1 MIEREL
7 RLYVDE
13 RTRLVLA
20 TATKCDHDYG
30 AVRIEDHEAGVD
42 GTVWRMKLKTRW
54 RPSYFTQ
61 PLDGARTA
69 ICDALG
75 RGLESFADKL
85 DDQADGHT
93 ASQKTEMT
101 APATT
106 AATPLRKESLWTTR
120 RKKLPT

>member
-42 GTVWRMKLKTRW
+42 GTVWRMKLKTRR

-61 PLDGARTA
+61 PLDGTRTP
-69 ICDALG
+69 IGDSLG
-75 RGLESFADKL
+75 RGLDSFANEL
-85 DDQADGHT
+85 DN
-93 ASQKTEMT
+93 
-101 APATT
+101 
-106 AATPLRKESLWTTR
+106 
-120 RKKLPT
+120 